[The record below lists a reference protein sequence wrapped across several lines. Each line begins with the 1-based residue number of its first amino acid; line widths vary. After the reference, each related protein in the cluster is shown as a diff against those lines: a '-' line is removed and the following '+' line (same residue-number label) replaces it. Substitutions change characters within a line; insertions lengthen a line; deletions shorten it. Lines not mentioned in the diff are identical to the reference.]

1 MQRGIDSRN
10 RLGLFFRR
18 MKYLPKAF
26 KEDFPADRSSKEE
39 EKRQQVMV
47 GYLIGKI
54 LVDRRVLNSGQ
65 LAEALKR
72 HRELQEKGRGKNL
85 GALSVEMGYTTTKE
99 YLNALSQYLGLPVIS
114 LLKFI
119 PYPAMQGLLVNRY
132 VQKNKLLILADY
144 GTEVMLTPTEPA
156 PLILEELQKTCR
168 PRDKVDSHL
177 ADPFEIERCFHLP
190 YGSQNS

>member
-1 MQRGIDSRN
+1 
-10 RLGLFFRR
+10 
-18 MKYLPKAF
+18 MKYFLEAF
-26 KEDFPADRSSKEE
+26 KEDFPANRSSNEE

-72 HRELQEKGRGKNL
+72 HWELREKGCGKSL
-85 GALSVEMGYTTTKE
+85 GALSVEMGYTTAKE
-99 YLNALSQYLGLPVIS
+99 YLNALSQYFGLPVIS

-119 PYPAMQGLLVNRY
+119 PYPAMQGLLLDRY

-144 GTEVMLTPTEPA
+144 GTEVMLTPSEPA
-156 PLILEELQKTCR
+156 PSILEELQKTCL
-168 PRDKVDSHL
+168 PRDKVNSHL
-177 ADPFEIERCFHLP
+177 ADPFEMERCFHPP
-190 YGSQNS
+190 YGSQNP